1 MYVFSLSQLVTECV
15 CLPYHILLLSNCYGT
30 HLISLELTLATDV
43 QLVVLHC
50 STVGSIWVKHV
61 W

>member
-1 MYVFSLSQLVTECV
+1 MYVFSLSQLITKGV
-15 CLPYHILLLSNCYGT
+15 CLPNHILVLFNCYGT
-30 HLISLELTLATDV
+30 HVISLRLTLAADV

-50 STVGSIWVKHV
+50 STVASIWVKRV